1 MSTDVSSSAAPE
13 QPRTG
18 SRRNLYFGVAVLVG
32 LVLGAV
38 LGFVAKQTDASWLTT
53 TLKTIGN
60 IFTSLLQ
67 FTVIPLVF
75 TAIVVGINSLR
86 GLGGPRTAARLGG
99 KTLLW
104 FGITSLIAVLIGI
117 AVGLISGAGKSVDVK
132 PSEATVAKLADR
144 AQGNWLTVI
153 NNLVPDNIFTAFSNG
168 EVLQVVFV
176 AALVG
181 VATYALGEKA
191 APFVAFNRSA
201 FDIIQKLLGWII
213 RLAPLGVLGLI
224 GTAFATYGN
233 QFVKPLLSLIAAVY
247 IAAALVLFVVYPILL
262 RTVGKVSPL
271 TFYRKAWTA
280 LQFAFV
286 SRSSG
291 ATLPLSRQTA
301 VNLGVEPGYA
311 GFAVPLGTTTK
322 MDGCAALYPAIAT
335 IFIANLFGVSLS
347 FWQYVGIVAV
357 AVFGAFATAG
367 TTGWFTMLTL
377 TLSTIGLPT
386 EVVATGVAIVYGIDP
401 ILDMI
406 RTATNVAGQITVPVL
421 VARSEGLLDDSVLD
435 QPSGPPLLDADTEIE
450 TPTRE
455 KEPVPA

>member
-1 MSTDVSSSAAPE
+1 MSSAVATDPPQAAP
-13 QPRTG
+13 RK
-18 SRRNLYFGVAVLVG
+18 RNVYFGLAVLAG
-32 LVLGAV
+32 LLLGAV
-38 LGFVAKQTDASWLTT
+38 LGFVAKQTDTSWLTT

-75 TAIVVGINSLR
+75 TAIVVGVDSLR
-86 GLGGPRTAARLGG
+86 GLGGTRTAARLGG

-117 AVGLISGAGKSVDVK
+117 AVGLIGGAGQGVHVE
-132 PSEATVAKLADR
+132 PSQATVDKLASR
-144 AQGNWLTVI
+144 TQGDWLTVL
-153 NNLVPDNIFTAFSNG
+153 NGLVPENLFAAFSNG

-181 VATYALGEKA
+181 VAAYALGDKA

-201 FDIIQKLLGWII
+201 FDIIQKALGWII

-233 QFVKPLLSLIAAVY
+233 EFVKPLISLIASVY
-247 IAAALVLFVVYPILL
+247 IAALLVLFVVYPILL
-262 RTVGKVSPL
+262 RFVGKVSPF
-271 TFYRKAWTA
+271 TFYAKAWTA

-322 MDGCAALYPAIAT
+322 MDGCAALYPAIAS
-335 IFIANLFGVSLS
+335 IFIANLFGVHLS

-357 AVFGAFATAG
+357 AVFGSIATAG

-377 TLSTIGLPT
+377 TLSTINLPT

-421 VARSEGLLDDSVLD
+421 VARGEGLLDDEVLHR
-435 QPSGPPLLDADTEIE
+435 PSAPPLLNGEVAEAR
-450 TPTRE
+450 P
-455 KEPVPA
+455 PQQLVSA